1 MSLLSAEENFQ
12 NAARFVEDLHSQ
24 RKRAAKRFLLLYAL
38 LVLAG
43 AGWLVFAL
51 TQVTQANKA
60 VSDAKDELATVEG
73 KLKGQSTRA
82 IELDAALLKKTKAL
96 EDKNKDL
103 KDLNKLFN
111 EKKARLGQI
120 EEALEQYNEPS
131 SGATPLE
138 TLRKLDNIVFLE
150 GSQAAYDLWK
160 QGYAR
165 FNAGDKDGAMR
176 LYERSIEEAPAYA
189 PPYNSIGRIYY
200 GNKDYAQAEAWCNRA
215 LAKRPNYA
223 PAQHNLALISNARGK
238 PELAC
243 KWSKSALASRPGYK
257 LAKEFFRR
265 HNCAT

>member
-1 MSLLSAEENFQ
+1 MSLLSAEDNLQ
-12 NAARFVEDLHSQ
+12 NAARFVEDLHTQ
-24 RKRAAKRFLLLYAL
+24 RKRAAKRFLFLYAL

-51 TQVTQANKA
+51 TQVAEANTA
-60 VSDAKDELATVEG
+60 VSKANDELATVEG
-73 KLKGQSTRA
+73 KLKAQLTKA
-82 IELDAALLKKTKAL
+82 LELDAALLTKTKDL
-96 EDKNKDL
+96 EDKSKDL
-103 KDLNKLFN
+103 DDLNEHLE
-111 EKKARLGQI
+111 EKQARLGRI
-120 EEALEQYNEPS
+120 EEALEQYNEPN

-138 TLRKLDNIVFLE
+138 TLRTLDNIVFLE

-165 FNAGDKDGAMR
+165 FNAGDKDGALR
-176 LYERSIEEAPAYA
+176 LYERSIQEAPAYA

-200 GNKDYAQAEAWCNRA
+200 ENQDYPQAEAWCNRA
-215 LAKRPNYA
+215 LARRANYA
-223 PAQHNLALISNARGK
+223 PAQHNLALIAQARGK

-243 KWSKSALASRPGYK
+243 KWSKSALASRRGYK